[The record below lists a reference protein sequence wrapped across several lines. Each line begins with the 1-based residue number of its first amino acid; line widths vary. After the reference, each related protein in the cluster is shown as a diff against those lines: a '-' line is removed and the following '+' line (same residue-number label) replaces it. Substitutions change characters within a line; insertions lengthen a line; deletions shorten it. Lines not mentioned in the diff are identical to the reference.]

1 MEKYIAITLNER
13 DVENVKRLIC
23 SIDRHIEWDKQLI
36 GKLAKHLAY
45 NKDQL
50 AADVKSLILLCDK
63 IASVKENEY
72 DRVHLEGWC

>member
-1 MEKYIAITLNER
+1 MENKITIALSER
-13 DVENVKRLIC
+13 DRANVLHLIYA
-23 SIDRHIEWDKQLI
+23 IDRHIGWDKQFI
-36 GKLAKHLAY
+36 GHLAKHLGY

-72 DRVHLEGWC
+72 DRTHLEGWC